1 MLLERAFAFDIQT
14 EAFAKREP
22 YGLGIKQCRT
32 WGDSKT
38 RVLVVMQTVDI
49 RDLKEG
55 EMLGHQDTMTPVKNA
70 IKYARKLSVP
80 YQKKGLPEA
89 AYTVANFN
97 AFRHL
102 HLSPG
107 HRREAEGL
115 FAERIHKLIQKIKPT
130 HILVS
135 GDQAMRAL
143 FPMIEHPQYKRGWVH
158 ELKVQGLDLKVVST
172 LDFFKL
178 MEKDGEYANLL
189 GFWCR
194 HLMNLF
200 IGRMPHN
207 LSHIQAKPK
216 YVDTIE
222 KFNQVMRRFDEAR
235 IIAVD
240 TETRNLS
247 VLFNRIYTIQ
257 FCMDHAPETGY
268 VIPVD
273 HPLVHWTDDERLYI
287 KRELKKRFSKDYE
300 DRKLLITMNGMFDL
314 RVIRQCLKIPI
325 IWHDVWEVTFGEH
338 ELDENISALNHV
350 TSIRDEAAN
359 DSSKFGGLRPIYC
372 SYGNDF
378 YFKAAFSKEE
388 RSNTGSTD
396 PSSKD
401 FLAYAATDVVSI
413 FHIRKEQIRR
423 SSFMEIAGQNYKP
436 YYLRHMLCQMGDTAH
451 QLSHLK
457 QDGSLIQK
465 SYLKHLLGAES
476 PLQKEL
482 TRAEGEFK
490 VHREVKQANK
500 ELLNE
505 SGFKSA
511 GLGFKNVAATWMFKL
526 TKPLHKRKLF
536 LDILGLEPLSQT
548 ATGAP
553 AIDKAFVAH
562 YKDTN
567 KIISLYGEFQALHKL
582 MSTYVKGWYKRLTVN
597 IDAAF
602 DNHLRPDY
610 SIWAVVTG
618 RLASMGP
625 NLQQIPSRGKLAKI
639 IKRMFVAKKGY
650 LMIRY
655 DYSAHEVRVWSI
667 IAGDKVLAEA
677 FRAGQKLR
685 QDFIKNPTDENK
697 KAIKEKGDIHILNVL
712 RFFGQLVDKDHPLRD
727 AVKAVV
733 FGVLYGK
740 GAKTLGIDTKKGD
753 MDSLKGKISALYE
766 ESLVTKDSKRLIEIN
781 KMLEELDLKLT
792 ALLEEDRTGYAQD
805 IIDKM
810 FKEFKAG
817 ARWTKKM
824 QEMAENEY
832 YVYAPNG
839 RRRFLPAAMTENRAI
854 VAEQVRRGS
863 NAPVQGM
870 ASEIGVKAGREIMKA
885 YYMHL
890 RRFKEWLSLDGTNWD
905 WRVLFNRTVHDA
917 NYYSVPYEM
926 VIPFI
931 HILQYQ
937 ATYGVTQAYLEDFNI
952 EFTVE
957 PEIEIE
963 IGAHDAQTYKW
974 DWSLPNLI
982 SGLKST
988 LKDSEE
994 LGVLEGSQSEVLEKI
1009 LKPWTMKDTRR
1020 WLQKNFPLLNVPDL
1034 DAQIRD
1040 AIKEEVEA

>member
-1 MLLERAFAFDIQT
+1 MLLERSFAFDIQT
-14 EAFAKREP
+14 EAFTKREP
-22 YGLGIKQCRT
+22 YCLGIKQCRT
-32 WGDSKT
+32 WSESKT
-38 RVLVVMQTVDI
+38 RVLIVCQTVDI
-49 RDLKEG
+49 RDLREG
-55 EMLGHQDTMTPVKNA
+55 EMLGHEDTLTPVKNA
-70 IKYARKLSVP
+70 IKYARKLALP
-80 YQKKGLPEA
+80 YAPKGLPEA
-89 AYTVANFN
+89 SYTVANFN

-102 HLSPG
+102 HLSPN
-107 HRREAEGL
+107 HRREAESL
-115 FAERIHKLIQKIKPT
+115 FAERVHKLIKKIRPT

-135 GDQAMRAL
+135 GDQAMKAL
-143 FPMIEHPQYKRGWVH
+143 YPMIDHPQYKRGWVH
-158 ELKVQGLDLKVVST
+158 ELRTGDLDLKVVST

-178 MEKDGEYANLL
+178 LEKDGEYANLL

-207 LSHIQAKPK
+207 LSHVQAKPK

-222 KFNQVMRRFDEAR
+222 KFNAVMRRFDEAK
-235 IIAVD
+235 IIALD

-257 FCMDHAPETGY
+257 FCFDSAPETGY
-268 VIPVD
+268 VISVD
-273 HPLVHWTDDERLYI
+273 HPLCHWSKEERTYI
-287 KRELKKRFSKDYE
+287 KRELKKRFTREYE
-300 DRKLLITMNGMFDL
+300 EAKTLVTMNGMFDL
-314 RVIRQCLKIPI
+314 RVLRQCLKIPI

-338 ELDENISALNHV
+338 ELDENISALNKV

-378 YFKAAFSKEE
+378 YFKASFSKEE

-396 PSSKD
+396 PSNPA

-436 YYLRHMLCQMGDTAH
+436 YFVRHMMCQMGDTAH

-465 SYLKHLLGAES
+465 SYLKHLLSAES
-476 PLQKEL
+476 PLLKEL
-482 TRAEGEFK
+482 TRSENEFK
-490 VHREVKQANK
+490 VHREVKKANR
-500 ELLNE
+500 ELLAE
-505 SGFKSA
+505 SGFKATSLFA
-511 GLGFKNVAATWMFKL
+511 KVAPTWMFKL

-536 LDILGLEPLSQT
+536 IDILGLEPLTET

-553 AIDKAFVAH
+553 AIDKAFVAF

-567 KIISLYGEFQALHKL
+567 KIVSLYGEFQALHKL
-582 MSTYVKGWYKRLTVN
+582 MSTYVKGWYKRLSEN

-639 IKRMFVAKKGY
+639 IKRMFVAKKRY

-655 DYSAHEVRVWSI
+655 DYSAHEVRIWSI
-667 IAGDKVLAEA
+667 IAGDKALAEA

-685 QDFIKNPTDENK
+685 QDFIQNPTDENK

-740 GAKTLGIDTKKGD
+740 SAKTLGVDTKKGD

-766 ESLVTKDSKRLIEIN
+766 ESLVSKDTKRIAEISKQ
-781 KMLEELDLKLT
+781 LEELDLKLT

-817 ARWTKKM
+817 ARWTRKM
-824 QEMAENEY
+824 QEMAEKDY
-832 YVYAPNG
+832 YVYMPTG
-839 RRRFLPAAMTENRAI
+839 RRRFLPAAMTGTRQI
-854 VAEQVRRGS
+854 IAEQVRRGS

-885 YYMHL
+885 FYRNL
-890 RRFKEWLSLDGTNWD
+890 RRFKDWFDLEGTDWD

-917 NYYSVPYEM
+917 NYYSVPYEL

-937 ATYGVTQAYLEDFNI
+937 ATYGVTKAYLEDFNI

-963 IGAHDAQTYKW
+963 IGADDSHTYKW
-974 DWSLPNLI
+974 DWSIPNLV
-982 SGLKST
+982 SNLKAT
-988 LKDSEE
+988 LKDSDE
-994 LGVLEGSQSEVLEKI
+994 LGVLEGTQEEVLQKI
-1009 LKPWTMKDTRR
+1009 LKPWQMDDTRK
-1020 WLQKNFPLLNVPDL
+1020 WLQEHFPLLNVRDL
-1034 DAQIRD
+1034 EQQITD
-1040 AIKEEVEA
+1040 AIKEEV